1 MTAGPPAILQAG
13 YAAECGPRADDARR
27 GVEPSM
33 RPGQDARTEA
43 FAGWARHQMPRAYR
57 LAAAILR
64 DEVAAQDAVQDAILR
79 AWLAW
84 PRLRDRDRLDAWL
97 DRIIVN
103 CCRDRLRQKARD
115 SHFVRELRLDG
126 RDSESDGRLDAL
138 REAMTRLSPD
148 HRIAVTLRYFDD
160 LSIEEMARRTGCREG
175 TVKSRLHYALSAL
188 RAAYDATERR

>member
-1 MTAGPPAILQAG
+1 MTRASALRQPEYPVGR
-13 YAAECGPRADDARR
+13 GPRSDGTKREAGRDMTSGKD
-27 GVEPSM
+27 E
-33 RPGQDARTEA
+33 RTDA
-43 FAGWARHQMPRAYR
+43 FADWARQKMPQAYR

-64 DEVAAQDAVQDAILR
+64 DEAAAQDAVQNAVLR

-160 LSIEEMARRTGCREG
+160 LSVEEIARRTGCRQG